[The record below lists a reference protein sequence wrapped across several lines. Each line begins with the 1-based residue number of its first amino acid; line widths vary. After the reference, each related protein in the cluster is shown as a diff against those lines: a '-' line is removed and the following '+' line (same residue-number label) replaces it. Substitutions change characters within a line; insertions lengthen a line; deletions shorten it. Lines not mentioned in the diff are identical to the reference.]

1 VLAEVLPAPR
11 YLPLQVLTHHHLTE
25 ITAMSATVTLDQMR
39 APAVREAAPAPIV
52 TMGFGSQQSFELM
65 QRAANL
71 LASSTLVPA
80 AYRKVIEKL
89 DKYGNVKESRENPNA
104 LANAVVALNMAQ
116 RMGAD
121 PLMVMQNLY
130 IVEGRPS
137 WSSQWI
143 IAAINGSGRFSP
155 LRFDIKETGKKTV
168 ERVETVWENGNRSTV
183 TKKVDILDKVCIAWA
198 IEKETGE
205 RLESPKVSIEMAV
218 KEGWYTK
225 TGSKWQTMDEVM
237 LRYRTASF
245 FGKLYAPELLMGLQ
259 TVEEA
264 QDIIDLNPDGS
275 YSVASTSV
283 NELRG
288 AARTATAQPAEVVE
302 HEEATGA
309 QATGDTQPPDDEDD
323 GGDSGQQTDLIPA
336 DEDSPQSGERAALTF
351 KDVNREL
358 LQAETV
364 EDLDFARSLIKQVAD
379 EKEKA
384 TLNQVASRRM
394 RELTPQED
402 PPAQPTT
409 RRQRAPIN
417 AD

>member
-1 VLAEVLPAPR
+1 MSTPTTLESVRSPLPREANLPA
-11 YLPLQVLTHHHLTE
+11 
-25 ITAMSATVTLDQMR
+25 VT
-39 APAVREAAPAPIV
+39 P
-52 TMGFGSQQSFELM
+52 GFGSLQSFELM

-143 IAAINGSGRFSP
+143 IAAVNGCGRFSP
-155 LRFDIKETGKKTV
+155 LRFDIKVLGAKNV
-168 ERVETVWENGNRSTV
+168 DYVETFWENNQRQKRTISVPIT
-183 TKKVDILDKVCIAWA
+183 DKVCVAWA

-205 RLESPKVSIEMAV
+205 RIESPAVSIEMAV

-225 TGSKWQTMDEVM
+225 NGSKWQTMDEVM

-245 FGKLYAPELLMGLQ
+245 FGKLYAPELLMGLT

-264 QDIIDLNPDGS
+264 ADIVDVHDDGS
-275 YSVASTSV
+275 YSVNRATLD
-283 NELRG
+283 ELRG
-288 AARTATAQPAEVVE
+288 GRAQPADEVPRGAEPAQTGSATESRAAGAPPATTDADPVDDQDGPAEGSDQGQGGFDFDVAGLVRGIREDIESAKTPEDLDLARSAISGVPDETAKAELNALASAPMRAITAAAEQSAAGKATAQTTAPA
-302 HEEATGA
+302 G
-309 QATGDTQPPDDEDD
+309 
-323 GGDSGQQTDLIPA
+323 
-336 DEDSPQSGERAALTF
+336 
-351 KDVNREL
+351 
-358 LQAETV
+358 
-364 EDLDFARSLIKQVAD
+364 
-379 EKEKA
+379 
-384 TLNQVASRRM
+384 RRP
-394 RELTPQED
+394 RN
-402 PPAQPTT
+402 
-409 RRQRAPIN
+409 PIN